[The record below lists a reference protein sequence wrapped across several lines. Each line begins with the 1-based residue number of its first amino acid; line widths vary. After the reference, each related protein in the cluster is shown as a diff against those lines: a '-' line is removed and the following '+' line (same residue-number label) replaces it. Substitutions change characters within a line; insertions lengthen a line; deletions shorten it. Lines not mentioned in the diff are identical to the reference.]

1 MRGSPNFAASSCPFL
16 YDMKLLPNVLIVG
29 SGEYTT
35 GYVHGAASKSDKSA
49 GVVALTLFDLRASGK
64 IGRLLMAGTN
74 GTKFPGV
81 REHLKGK
88 IEAVYGLDAAIET
101 YPNDDVLSNCSAY
114 LQAMDQ
120 LESGDVVI
128 VFTPDSTHFDIA
140 MEAVKRR
147 LHVLIAKPLVKT
159 LEQHRLLADAATEAN
174 LLVCM
179 EVHKRWDPIYKD
191 ACDRIRS
198 LGDFSLFHAY
208 MSQPK
213 SQLDSFKAWAGKSS
227 DISYYLN
234 AHHLDFLSHSL
245 NGIARP
251 SLVTAMASNG
261 VARSKSIETE
271 DSITLTSSW
280 QNMESKTLG
289 TAVCT
294 ASWIAPE
301 SDVHSQQRFFYQGH
315 HGEINVDQAHRGYSV
330 ATDQEGVQSPNPLF
344 MKYTPDS
351 KGNFAGQQC
360 YGYRSIADFI
370 DAASSLRKGE
380 TDASD
385 WNQKL
390 ATVHDTFQVTAVLEA
405 GRLSL
410 DNDSAGV
417 SVEYGSDGLPSKLI
431 VNQQ

>member
-1 MRGSPNFAASSCPFL
+1 
-16 YDMKLLPNVLIVG
+16 MKQLPNVLIVG

-35 GYVHGAASKSDKSA
+35 GYVHGAASQSDKSA
-49 GVVALTLFDLRASGK
+49 GVVALTLFDLRASGR
-64 IGRLLMAGTN
+64 IGRLMMAGTN

-81 REHLKGK
+81 REHLKER
-88 IEAVYGLDAAIET
+88 IEAVYGLDTSIET
-101 YPNDDVLSNCSAY
+101 YPNDHVSSDSSAY

-120 LESGDVVI
+120 MESGDVVI
-128 VFTPDSTHFDIA
+128 IFTPDSTHFGIA

-159 LEQHRLLADAATEAN
+159 LEQHRLLADAAVDAN
-174 LLVCM
+174 CLVCM
-179 EVHKRWDPIYKD
+179 EVHKRWDPIYAD

-213 SQLDSFKAWAGKSS
+213 SQLDSFKSWAGKSS

-234 AHHLDFLSHSL
+234 AHHLDFLCHSL
-245 NGIARP
+245 TGKARP
-251 SLVTAMASNG
+251 LMVTAMASNG
-261 VARSKSIETE
+261 VAQSKSLDTE

-280 QNMESKTLG
+280 ENMESKTTG

-294 ASWIAPE
+294 ASWIAPK

-315 HGEINVDQAHRGYSV
+315 LGEVNVDQAHRGYSV
-330 ATDQEGVQSPNPLF
+330 SEDQGGFKSPNPLF

-351 KGNFAGQQC
+351 KGNFNGQQG
-360 YGYRSIADFI
+360 YGYRSIADFL
-370 DAASSLRKGE
+370 DAAISMRKGE
-380 TDASD
+380 TDACD

-390 ATVHDTFQVTAVLEA
+390 ATVHDTFQVTAILEA

-410 DNDSAGV
+410 DHGSGGIFIK
-417 SVEYGSDGLPSKLI
+417 YGKDGLPSNLI
-431 VNQQ
+431 VHES